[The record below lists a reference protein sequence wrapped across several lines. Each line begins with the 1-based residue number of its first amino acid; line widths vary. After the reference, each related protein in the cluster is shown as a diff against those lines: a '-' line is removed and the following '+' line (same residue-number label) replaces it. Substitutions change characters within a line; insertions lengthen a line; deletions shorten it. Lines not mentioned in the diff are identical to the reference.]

1 MIVIKFGGTSVGDA
15 QRVSNAI
22 EIVEQRRQLKPIV
35 VVSALAGVTNELVA
49 ATEAAR
55 ACDADRVAEI
65 VSRIR
70 QRHEDV
76 ALQLVQQK
84 IDFFEAF
91 TRQLD
96 KQIDQIHTILRGI
109 ALLGEITM
117 RAKDKVVA
125 IGEKLSSVLFAYSM
139 MMRALPG
146 EHVDSE
152 EVVITDNRFG
162 EASPL
167 MEDTREAARRVL
179 LPLLERNLIPVM
191 GGFIGRTRDGA
202 TTTLGRGG
210 SDYSAAIVGAAV
222 GADEIQIWTDVD
234 GMMTCDPRLIPGAR
248 VIERISYV
256 EAAELAW
263 FGAKVLHPKTIA
275 PAVEQNIPVRVLN
288 THNVSSGG
296 TLVTAEGD
304 TREQGPRAIAVKR
317 GVTVVHMT
325 SNKML
330 GAHGFLA
337 RLFAVFEQLEI
348 SVDLITT
355 SEVSVSVTIDEK
367 QNLPALVEKLAP
379 VADVNVIDNQCIVA
393 VVGRNLMHDT
403 EVAARIFEALNGVPI
418 AMFSMG
424 TSGLNLSIVMDEQH
438 ADRAVKAI
446 HRALFEEA
454 GLGPRASGLGATL
467 AENRGPR
474 TEDRGR

>member
-15 QRVSNAI
+15 DRVAAAI
-22 EIVEQRRQLKPIV
+22 DIVAERRHLQPII

-49 ATEAAR
+49 ASEAAR
-55 ACDADRVAEI
+55 ACDIDRVNQIIAA
-65 VSRIR
+65 VR

-76 ALQLVQQK
+76 AMRLVQQK
-84 IDFFEAF
+84 FDFFESF
-91 TRQLD
+91 IKQLD
-96 KQIDQIHTILRGI
+96 KHIEQIHTILRGI

-117 RAKDKVVA
+117 RAKDKVVG

-152 EVVITDNRFG
+152 DVVITDGRFG

-167 MEDTREAARRVL
+167 MEETRAAAERVM

-210 SDYSAAIVGAAV
+210 SDYSAAIVGAVLRAS
-222 GADEIQIWTDVD
+222 EIQIWTDVD
-234 GMMTCDPRLIPGAR
+234 GMMTSDPRLIPSAR
-248 VIERISYV
+248 VIERLSYV

-263 FGAKVLHPKTIA
+263 FGAKVLHPRTIA
-275 PAVEQNIPVRVLN
+275 PAVEQRIPVRVLN
-288 THNVSSGG
+288 THNVASAG
-296 TLVTAEGD
+296 TVVTEEGD
-304 TREQGPRAIAVKR
+304 PAAGGPRAIALKR
-317 GVTVVHMT
+317 GITVVHMT
-325 SNKML
+325 SNQML

-337 RLFAVFEQLEI
+337 RLFAIFEQLEI

-367 QNLPALVEKLAP
+367 HKLQQLIERLAP
-379 VADVNVIDNQCIVA
+379 VADVNVLENQSIVA
-393 VVGRNLMHDT
+393 IVGRNLMHDSA
-403 EVAARIFEALNGVPI
+403 VGARIFDALRGVPMS
-418 AMFSMG
+418 MFSLG
-424 TSGLNLSIVMDEQH
+424 TSGLNLSIVVDNSD
-438 ADRAVKAI
+438 ADRAVRAV
-446 HRALFEEA
+446 HAALFETPVGVA
-454 GLGPRASGLGATL
+454 R
-467 AENRGPR
+467 
-474 TEDRGR
+474 

>member
-15 QRVSNAI
+15 QRVANAI
-22 EIVEQRRQLKPIV
+22 DIVAERKDRKPIV
-35 VVSALAGVTNELVA
+35 VVSALAGVTNDLVA
-49 ATEAAR
+49 ASEAAR
-55 ACDADRVAEI
+55 ACDIERVNEI
-65 VSRIR
+65 IAAVR

-76 ALQLVQQK
+76 AMRLVQQK
-84 IDFFEAF
+84 FDFFESF
-91 TRQLD
+91 IKQLD

-152 EVVITDNRFG
+152 EVVITDSRFG

-167 MEDTREAARRVL
+167 MEETRQAAQRVL
-179 LPLLERNLIPVM
+179 RPLIERNLIPVM
-191 GGFIGRTRDGA
+191 GGFIGRTGDGA

-210 SDYSAAIVGAAV
+210 SDYSAAIIGAAI

-234 GMMTCDPRLIPGAR
+234 GMMTSDPRLIPTAR
-248 VIERISYV
+248 VIDRLSYL

-263 FGAKVLHPKTIA
+263 FGAKVLHPRTIA
-275 PAVEQNIPVRVLN
+275 PAVAQRIPVRVLN
-288 THNVSSGG
+288 THNVASPG
-296 TLVTAEGD
+296 TLITDEGD
-304 TREQGPRAIAVKR
+304 AREAAGPRAVAVKR
-317 GVTVVHMT
+317 AVTVVHMT

-367 QNLPALVEKLAP
+367 HNLQQLIERLAP
-379 VADVNVIDNQCIVA
+379 VADVEVRENQCIVA
-393 VVGRNLMHDT
+393 IVGRNLMRDSG
-403 EVAARIFEALNGVPI
+403 VAARVFEAIRGISVS
-418 AMFSMG
+418 MFSLG
-424 TSGLNLSIVMDEQH
+424 TSGLNLSIVIDESD
-438 ADRAVKAI
+438 ADRAVRVI
-446 HRALFEEA
+446 HAALFEA
-454 GLGPRASGLGATL
+454 AVGAAS
-467 AENRGPR
+467 
-474 TEDRGR
+474 